1 MRTLRRLTLANIT
14 SFRRD
19 VAAVFWTVAF
29 PVTFMVLFGMIFSGA
44 GSTRFSVGWVDLDDT
59 PASRALAASPAL
71 TAVFDLQPEK
81 TEDEQ
86 LAAMRAGDVRAVIV
100 VPAGFGAAA
109 APGATA
115 GVPLSIRVY
124 TDPSNQQ
131 TAQTITGIVNAVV
144 GGVNQAMSG
153 RPPVLVVDARDIQ
166 SQHISTIA
174 FFVPSV
180 LAMAMMQLGLFGA
193 LPIVAERQNLILKR
207 LAATPLRRR
216 TFVGSHLLTRLL
228 IAILQ
233 ATIILGIGAALFNVT
248 LLGNPLAFAGLV
260 VLGALTFI
268 ALGYVIASFAPT
280 EDSASQLTSILQFPL
295 MFLSGIFFPLEAMPD
310 VLRGVAVFLPLTYLG
325 DALRQ
330 VMVNGTPFVPLWLD
344 VVVLAAWMAGSFIVS
359 ARFFRW
365 E

>member
-29 PVTFMVLFGMIFSGA
+29 PVTFMVLFGLIFSGG
-44 GSTRFSVGWVDLDDT
+44 GSTRFAVGWVDLDDS
-59 PASRALAASPAL
+59 PASRALASSPAL
-71 TAVFDLQPEK
+71 AAVFDLHAG
-81 TEDEQ
+81 TEAEQ
-86 LAAMRAGDVRAVIV
+86 LEAMRAGEVRAVIV
-100 VPAGFGAAA
+100 IPAGFGEAAA
-109 APGATA
+109 SGAAPDAALPVG
-115 GVPLSIRVY
+115 LY

-131 TAQTITGIVNAVV
+131 TAQTITGIVSAVV

-153 RPPVLVVDARDIQ
+153 RPPVLVVEARDIQ
-166 SQHISTIA
+166 SQQISTIA

-180 LAMAMMQLGLFGA
+180 LAMALMQLGLFGA

-216 TFVGSHLLTRLL
+216 TFVSSNLLARLL
-228 IAILQ
+228 VAVLQ
-233 ATIILGIGAALFNVT
+233 AAIILGIGAALFNVT
-248 LLGNPLAFAGLV
+248 LLGSPLVFAGLV

-268 ALGYVIASFAPT
+268 ALGYVIASFART

-310 VLRGVAVFLPLTYLG
+310 VLKAVAVFLPLTYLG

-330 VMVNGTPFVPLWLD
+330 VMVDGTPFVPLWVD
-344 VVVLAAWMAGSFIVS
+344 VVVLLAWMAGSFLVS

>member
-1 MRTLRRLTLANIT
+1 MRALGHLALANLT

-29 PVTFMVLFGMIFSGA
+29 PVTFMVLFGLIFSGG
-44 GSTRFSVGWVDLDDT
+44 GSTRFTVGWVDLDGT
-59 PASRALAASPAL
+59 AASRALATSPAL
-71 TAVFDLQPEK
+71 AAVFDLRVATSE
-81 TEDEQ
+81 EEQ
-86 LAAMRAGDVRAVIV
+86 LEAMRAGEVRAVIV
-100 VPAGFGAAA
+100 IPAGFGDAATSGV
-109 APGATA
+109 APET
-115 GVPLSIRVY
+115 PLPVRLY

-131 TAQTITGIVNAVV
+131 AAQTISGIVGAVV
-144 GGVNQAMSG
+144 GGANQALSG
-153 RPPVLVVDARDIQ
+153 RPPLLTVETLAIQ
-166 SQHISTIA
+166 SQQLSTIA

-180 LAMAMMQLGLFGA
+180 LAMALMQLGLFGA

-216 TFVGSHLLTRLL
+216 TFVSANLVTRLL
-228 IAILQ
+228 VAMVQ
-233 ATIILGIGAALFNVT
+233 AAIILAIGALLFDVT
-248 LLGNPLAFAGLV
+248 LLGNPLVFAGLV
-260 VLGALTFI
+260 ALGALTFV
-268 ALGYVIASFAPT
+268 ALGYVIASFART

-310 VLRGVAVFLPLTYLG
+310 VLQVVALFLPLTYLG

-330 VMVNGTPFVPLWLD
+330 VMVNGTPLFPLQVD
-344 VVVLAAWMAGSFIVS
+344 VIVLTAWMVGSFLVS

>member
-1 MRTLRRLTLANIT
+1 
-14 SFRRD
+14 
-19 VAAVFWTVAF
+19 
-29 PVTFMVLFGMIFSGA
+29 
-44 GSTRFSVGWVDLDDT
+44 
-59 PASRALAASPAL
+59 
-71 TAVFDLQPEK
+71 
-81 TEDEQ
+81 
-86 LAAMRAGDVRAVIV
+86 VIV
-100 VPAGFGAAA
+100 VPAGFGAAEA
-109 APGATA
+109 GATPGA
-115 GVPLSIRVY
+115 PLSVLLY

-131 TAQTITGIVNAVV
+131 TAQTISGIVNAVV

-153 RPPVLVVDARDIQ
+153 RPPVLVVDGRDIQ
-166 SQHISTIA
+166 SQRISTIA

-180 LAMAMMQLGLFGA
+180 LAMALMQLGLFGS

-228 IAILQ
+228 VAVLQ
-233 ATIILGIGAALFNVT
+233 AAIILGIGAVLFNVT

-260 VLGALTFI
+260 ILGALTFI
-268 ALGYVIASFAPT
+268 ALGYVIASFART

-295 MFLSGIFFPLEAMPD
+295 MFLSGIFFPLESMPG

-330 VMVNGTPFVPLWLD
+330 VMVNGTPFVPLWVD
-344 VVVLAAWMAGSFIVS
+344 VVVLAAWMVGSFLVS